1 MWRNYMHSKP
11 IKQVIKRPDRVI
23 QFGEGNF
30 LRAFV
35 DYIIDCSNEARVS
48 DCGITVVKPIE
59 YGTFERF
66 NKQDNL
72 YTVILRGIKNGETSV
87 EKQIVTSISKTV
99 DPFTQ
104 FDEYNALM
112 EKEDYRFFVS
122 NTTEAGIVF
131 SADDKLEDKIPSTF
145 PAKVT
150 KLLLQRYTYFKG
162 DYSKGFIFL
171 PVELIEKNGD
181 NLKKCILQY
190 CDLWNLDAG
199 FKSWINDANIFCNT
213 LVDRIVSGY
222 PKSEEETMW
231 QDFGYR
237 DELMV
242 TAEPF
247 GFWAIGSEKIE
258 LVKKGLHLKSGV
270 EIVMAEDIEPYKQR
284 KVRILNGA
292 HTATVMGGY
301 LCGKDIVEECMH
313 DDVIRNYMLS
323 CIYDEIIPN
332 INLDKKVLNDFAD
345 SVVERFKNPFIK
357 HKLLDICLNSTS
369 KWKARVMPSFVDYY
383 NSEGA
388 IPKLLTLSFAMYI
401 AFYKG
406 LKKDEEGYYNLRNGQ
421 RYKVFDDE
429 YVLETY
435 RQNGDNNS
443 DEIIKIIM
451 TDKNLWD
458 MDLTEFDG
466 FYEAVCSYVYEFEK
480 YGVKAVIAKVMER

>member
-1 MWRNYMHSKP
+1 MYSKP
-11 IKQVIKRPDRVI
+11 RKQVIKRPDRVI

-35 DYIIDCSNEARVS
+35 DYIIDCSNEAGVFNG
-48 DCGITVVKPIE
+48 GITVVKPIE

-72 YTVILRGIKNGETSV
+72 YTVILRGIKNGKTSV
-87 EKQIVTSISKTV
+87 EKHIVTSISKTV

-104 FDEYNALM
+104 FDDYNALM
-112 EKEDYRFFVS
+112 ENEDYRFFVS

-131 SADDKLEDKIPSTF
+131 SSDDKLEDKIPGTF

-162 DYSKGFIFL
+162 DSSKGFIFL

-190 CDLWNLDAG
+190 CDLWGLEDS
-199 FKSWINDANIFCNT
+199 FKAWVNEANIFCNT

-222 PKSEEETMW
+222 PKSEEEAIW

-242 TAEPF
+242 TGEPF
-247 GFWAIGSEKIE
+247 GFWAIGSEEIE
-258 LVKKGLHLKSGV
+258 QVKKELHLKSGV

-313 DDVIRNYMLS
+313 DDIIRNYMLS

-332 INLDKKVLNDFAD
+332 IDLDKKVLKDFAD
-345 SVVERFKNPFIK
+345 SVVERFKNPFLN

-383 NSEGA
+383 NSEGS

-406 LKKDEEGYYNLRNGQ
+406 LQKDEEGYYNLRDGQ

-429 YVLETY
+429 YALEAY
-435 RQNGDNNS
+435 RQSGGKSN
-443 DEIIKIIM
+443 DELIKIIM

-458 MDLTEFDG
+458 RDLTEFVG
-466 FYEAVCSYVYEFEK
+466 FYEAVCSYVNEFDQ
-480 YGVKAVIAKVMER
+480 YGVKAVLLKVMGK